1 MPKLITPSKS
11 HEYVVGIDFGHA
23 ETSACV
29 CEIEWGKNADE
40 QNDKGEDLILYP
52 NSKEKIITSA
62 ISKTNSGDI
71 RIHEDAFKFIDGN
84 NCRIG
89 FKEKPRSLDGE
100 QEQLMIDF
108 MHAVYDIIIKGYDF
122 LTPDNHIVYIARPSG
137 WQEEESKTLY
147 KEMAIKAGIPLAG
160 LTSESRA
167 AIFYAKLCS
176 PHFKS
181 NITKGAIV
189 FDLGSSTLDLTYLS
203 EKYGP
208 YDRGQNL
215 GASIIDDVIFKYMI
229 LNQDDNLKQFVI
241 KHPEF
246 NDPLVY
252 EARKFKEKVYSA
264 NEHAPSE
271 HTFTVKRILSG
282 IPDSLK
288 NELEAE
294 KINTIKLEVDNANQL
309 DTLVD
314 QKTGYRGRISDFLR
328 DFKAEFI
335 KEDHPINGVLLVGGA
350 SSMYYLR
357 ELISRSL
364 GIEEEIV
371 RKDRDPNLTVS
382 RGIALLGTK
391 DVITFVLR
399 TEFKKTLKQD
409 ISQRVDKTVLKEDLT
424 ETVFNLFW
432 ASIEK
437 SVKRWANDTQGVDK
451 KKLSEMVVR
460 NLENDF
466 TNDFIELKCKQKLE
480 SIVKENC
487 KDLLDKITDAIRYYA
502 ATKDVSKEVIPF
514 GEVISNDYGSKIL
527 ANNNQWLT
535 GIGNFIKNS
544 DFGDWWRHFWGKDDV
559 SRKKMVDNLNSC
571 KYFFKGL
578 IGDSLF
584 DQKAL
589 KKVTSE
595 IQASLIKLMEAKIEE
610 VKIPIE

>member
-29 CEIEWGKNADE
+29 CKIEWGKNADE
-40 QNDKGEDLILYP
+40 QKDEWEDLVLYP

-62 ISKTNSGDI
+62 ISKTNTGDI
-71 RIHEDAFKFIDGN
+71 YIHEDAFKFIDGN

-89 FKEKPRSLDGE
+89 FKEKPQSLDGE

-122 LTPDNHIVYIARPSG
+122 LTPNNHIVYIARPSG

-167 AIFYAKLCS
+167 AIFYAKLFS
-176 PHFKS
+176 LHFKS

-215 GASIIDDVIFKYMI
+215 GASIIDGVIYEYML
-229 LNQDDNLKQFVI
+229 LNQDENLKQFVI

-246 NDPLVY
+246 TDPLVY

-264 NEHAPSE
+264 NEDAPSWLPISI
-271 HTFTVKRILSG
+271 KRVFSS

-294 KINTIKLEVDNANQL
+294 KINTIELEVDNANQL

-350 SSMYYLR
+350 SSMYYLP

-364 GIEEEIV
+364 GIEEDIV
-371 RKDRDPNLTVS
+371 RKESDPNLTVS

-424 ETVFNLFW
+424 ETVFNLIW

-544 DFGDWWRHFWGKDDV
+544 DFGDRWRHFWGKDDV
-559 SRKKMVDNLNSC
+559 SRKKMVDNLNTW
-571 KYFFKGL
+571 KYVFKEH

-589 KKVTSE
+589 NKVTSE